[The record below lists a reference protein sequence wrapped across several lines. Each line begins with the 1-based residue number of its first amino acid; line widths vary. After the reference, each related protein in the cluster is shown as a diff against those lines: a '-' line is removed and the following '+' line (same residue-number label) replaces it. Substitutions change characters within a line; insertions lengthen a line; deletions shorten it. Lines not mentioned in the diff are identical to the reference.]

1 MEEIKFRLMKCTVLS
16 FLMCFIQLAGVAQTQ
31 EATQLLLNYEKLKQ
45 LEEILDNMYKGY
57 KILSQGY
64 NRIKNIAE
72 GNYNLHQ
79 VFLDGLYAVNPSV
92 RNYQRIPKIINYQLL
107 LMKEYKRAYNRFKK
121 DPNLTASEL
130 RYLESVYGYLIK
142 QSLKNIEELTMIIT
156 ASKLRMGDDE
166 RLKAIDRIYM
176 DMESKL
182 SFIRYFNN
190 STQLLVMQ
198 RAKDNGEVTT
208 TEKLYEVEQ

>member
-1 MEEIKFRLMKCTVLS
+1 MKWIVLS
-16 FLMCFIQLAGVAQTQ
+16 WLMCCLQVAGMAQTQ

-72 GNYNLHQ
+72 GNYSLHQ
-79 VFLDGLYAVNPSV
+79 VFLDGLYAINPSV
-92 RNYQRIPKIINYQLL
+92 RNYERIPRIINYQLL
-107 LMKEYKRAYNRFKK
+107 LMKEYKRAYNRFRS
-121 DPNLTASEL
+121 DPNLSASEL
-130 RYLESVYGYLIK
+130 RYLENVYEYLVK

-156 ASKLRMGDDE
+156 ASKLRMSDDE
-166 RLKAIDRIYM
+166 RLRAIDRIYT

-182 SFIRYFNN
+182 SFLRYFNT
-190 STQLLVMQ
+190 STQLLVLQ
-198 RAKDNGEVTT
+198 RAKENSEVGTT
-208 TEKLYEVEQ
+208 QQLYEVEQ

>member
-1 MEEIKFRLMKCTVLS
+1 MKRLILS
-16 FLMCFIQLAGVAQTQ
+16 SLLVCLFTFGYCQTQ

-57 KILSQGY
+57 QILSTGY

-79 VFLDGLYAVNPSV
+79 LFLDGLYAVNPAV
-92 RNYQRIPKIINYQLL
+92 RNYKRIPMIINYQVV
-107 LMKEYKRAYNRFKK
+107 LMKEYKRAYNRFTN

-130 RYLESVYGYLIK
+130 RYLESVYTYVVK
-142 QSLKNIEELTMIIT
+142 QSLRNIEELTMIIT
-156 ASKLRMGDDE
+156 ASKLRMSDDE
-166 RLKAIDRIYM
+166 RMRAIDRIYF

-182 SFIRYFNN
+182 SFLRYFNN
-190 STQLLVMQ
+190 STQLLALQ
-198 RAKDNGEVTT
+198 RAKEKGDVTT
-208 TEKLYEVEQ
+208 GQTLYEVEQ